1 MTKSEYK
8 KIVHEISDNN
18 HAAQANELIEILE
31 KVQDLIF
38 MGMDEPQPLK
48 WHQIK
53 RIYALAQYCI
63 RLIIILLPYIK
74 MIIKWLK

>member
-1 MTKSEYK
+1 MTKLEYRK
-8 KIVHEISDNN
+8 TVHDMAKDKN
-18 HAAQANELIEILE
+18 AAQAEELIDILD
-31 KVQDLIF
+31 KVEDLIF
-38 MGMDEPQPLK
+38 MGLDEPQPLK